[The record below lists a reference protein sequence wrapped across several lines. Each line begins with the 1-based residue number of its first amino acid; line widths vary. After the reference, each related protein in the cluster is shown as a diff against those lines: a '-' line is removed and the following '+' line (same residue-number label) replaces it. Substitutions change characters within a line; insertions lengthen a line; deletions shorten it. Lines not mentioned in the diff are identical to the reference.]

1 MIIPACLPA
10 HGHGTPAAHRS
21 APHPQAVAA
30 ARRWARSSPC
40 TLRLCGRTRYVH
52 RYLLYTLYFTL
63 YTLYHPDN
71 TGCIIQYYTIIR
83 IIHNTPGF
91 LAYLSTLEQ
100 TDRQTDRQTIHT
112 TCPLQRA
119 ERHGLHQRAVRHG
132 PHHRA
137 QKGRPSACRATQHGN
152 TTIS

>member
-83 IIHNTPGF
+83 IIHNTTAFWP
-91 LAYLSTLEQ
+91 YCCTLPVTPQ
-100 TDRQTDRQTIHT
+100 IPAPTSVPPAKPT
-112 TCPLQRA
+112 TNVRYPISGKCVAKKVRVA
-119 ERHGLHQRAVRHG
+119 GLL
-132 PHHRA
+132 
-137 QKGRPSACRATQHGN
+137 
-152 TTIS
+152 